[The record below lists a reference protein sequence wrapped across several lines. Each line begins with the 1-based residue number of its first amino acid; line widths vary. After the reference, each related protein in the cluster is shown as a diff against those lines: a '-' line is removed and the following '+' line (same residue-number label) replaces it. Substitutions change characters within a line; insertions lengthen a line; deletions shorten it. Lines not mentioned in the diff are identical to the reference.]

1 MKASTVLIII
11 GVILLLIAGFGWLS
25 IGVLVVAVIVWLGI
39 ILIVIGVGF
48 KIFKALVKEF

>member
-1 MKASTVLIII
+1 LKASTVLIII

-25 IGVLVVAVIVWLGI
+25 IGALVVAVIVWLGI

>member
-1 MKASTVLIII
+1 LKASTVLIII